1 MKKQGRT
8 LKALIQS
15 PVRTGVW
22 VVSAA
27 ILIITSLVTVISVR
41 ETNAGIERLLI
52 YSTESIANAALGNQ
66 ELLQIQ
72 RELNQLD
79 SSILAA
85 FDVNAKIS
93 LYVGNLLVGQT
104 ENTLNL
110 NWFSSHLNRSF
121 TGPGGKTISLELDV
135 DHSGRIAKWAAFLF
149 LLQVIIFFIFYS
161 WRSKMADAIE
171 TVTQPLHETVD
182 WTQSIIENLDQLDL
196 KVVSKL
202 PTSSIDEIERL
213 SNAMNRLVEEIKTLQ
228 HKIKQ
233 SEFERGRFEM
243 AAQVAH
249 DIRSPLTSLLS
260 FLHQSHRL
268 DEESRIQVK
277 SAVTRIRDI
286 ANNLLIEN
294 KPKTISLNNVSPN
307 SAQGT
312 KRRLRSEEPA
322 SDQLLSFVIDS
333 IVSEKRL
340 QLNAK
345 QGIQI
350 DANLD
355 FPYGI
360 FSHLQPIEF
369 GRLLSN
375 IINNAIESIIA
386 PSGRVSIQLN
396 ADDHWAEVTIS
407 DNGKGMSAQTLK
419 RIGERGFSDGKHSCE
434 SGSGLGVYHAR
445 NTIESWGGELRYESE
460 VGRGTVAIIR
470 LPRSV
475 APNWF
480 TSKLCIPKD
489 ASIVVIDDDSNIHG
503 IWRSRIKDLK
513 NISEFIQ
520 FQSPDELI
528 KWYRQKHGS
537 LSNSLFLCDY
547 EFTKDARTGLDIIDM
562 LGIASES
569 ILVTSRAED
578 PGLREKCEKK
588 GIRVLPKELAVS
600 VPISEL

>member
-1 MKKQGRT
+1 
-8 LKALIQS
+8 
-15 PVRTGVW
+15 
-22 VVSAA
+22 
-27 ILIITSLVTVISVR
+27 
-41 ETNAGIERLLI
+41 
-52 YSTESIANAALGNQ
+52 
-66 ELLQIQ
+66 
-72 RELNQLD
+72 
-79 SSILAA
+79 
-85 FDVNAKIS
+85 
-93 LYVGNLLVGQT
+93 
-104 ENTLNL
+104 
-110 NWFSSHLNRSF
+110 
-121 TGPGGKTISLELDV
+121 
-135 DHSGRIAKWAAFLF
+135 
-149 LLQVIIFFIFYS
+149 
-161 WRSKMADAIE
+161 
-171 TVTQPLHETVD
+171 
-182 WTQSIIENLDQLDL
+182 
-196 KVVSKL
+196 
-202 PTSSIDEIERL
+202 
-213 SNAMNRLVEEIKTLQ
+213 
-228 HKIKQ
+228 
-233 SEFERGRFEM
+233 
-243 AAQVAH
+243 
-249 DIRSPLTSLLS
+249 
-260 FLHQSHRL
+260 
-268 DEESRIQVK
+268 
-277 SAVTRIRDI
+277 
-286 ANNLLIEN
+286 
-294 KPKTISLNNVSPN
+294 
-307 SAQGT
+307 
-312 KRRLRSEEPA
+312 
-322 SDQLLSFVIDS
+322 
-333 IVSEKRL
+333 
-340 QLNAK
+340 
-345 QGIQI
+345 
-350 DANLD
+350 
-355 FPYGI
+355 
-360 FSHLQPIEF
+360 
-369 GRLLSN
+369 
-375 IINNAIESIIA
+375 
-386 PSGRVSIQLN
+386 VSIQLN